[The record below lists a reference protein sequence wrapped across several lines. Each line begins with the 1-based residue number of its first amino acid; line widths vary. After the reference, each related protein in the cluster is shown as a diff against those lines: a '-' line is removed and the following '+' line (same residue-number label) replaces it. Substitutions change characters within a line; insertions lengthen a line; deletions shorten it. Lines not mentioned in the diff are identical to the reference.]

1 VDRLIHTALSG
12 MRASMDSQRVIASN
26 MANANTLGFRAEMLD
41 QRAVTIEGQPNE
53 ARAMQRASVRGA
65 DMAAGE
71 TIATGR
77 DLDVAVETDALIAVQ
92 AVDGTEAYTRRGDL
106 SVSATGLLV
115 NGEGRPVLGDN
126 GPITVP
132 PVGIPG
138 IAPDGSITI
147 ADPAAPDQPPAEIGR
162 IKLAAWEG
170 SPISK
175 GLDGLFR
182 VEGGGILPTDEA
194 ATVKVGSLEQSNV
207 KTTEVLVDMIDAQRL
222 FAMRSK
228 VISTA
233 REIDESGAQLMRLG

>member
-1 VDRLIHTALSG
+1 MDRLIHTALSG

-92 AVDGTEAYTRRGDL
+92 AVDGAEAYTRRGDL